1 MFRKAED
8 HLQLPGRYT
17 DHGLCKKWIRRY
29 HFPENGTKSLCQ
41 KRCRIQTLRT
51 SFTPDA
57 GTGIFKDSQ
66 FCGVGD
72 NVGVFKENDGINH
85 KPD

>member
-1 MFRKAED
+1 MSRKAED

-17 DHGLCKKWIRRY
+17 DHGLCKSGLGVTI
-29 HFPENGTKSLCQ
+29 SQ
-41 KRCRIQTLRT
+41 KMVLKAFARERCRIQTLRT
-51 SFTPDA
+51 SFTPDP

-72 NVGVFKENDGINH
+72 NVGVFKRDVLEI
-85 KPD
+85 K